1 MSEKREKGAAGAQV
15 APAMGP
21 PALINKEDIPAV
33 LPILPLRNSVFF
45 PGGVL
50 PLAVGRAKTIALIK
64 DAVRDEQVIGV
75 VTQRKAEEEDPGAA
89 DLYPVGTVARVVKL
103 LKMGEDN
110 YSLVVQG
117 LARFKVLELV
127 QEAPYLKARIDAVE
141 DKTNVDDVEV
151 EALGINLKKL
161 AREVIELMPE
171 LPAAA
176 TELVDSITHP
186 GHLADLIAANVDVP
200 IEEKQQVL
208 ETVDLKAR
216 MKLVLELLN
225 RKREIL
231 KLSNKIDSAVKGEMS
246 KTQREYYLRQQL
258 KAIKEELGEIG
269 EEEEELDELQERL
282 KQAGLPPDV
291 DKVAQKELNRLK
303 TIPSASSEYTV
314 ARTYLDW
321 IADLPWSKQTED
333 NLDIENARGVLD
345 DDHYGLQ
352 KIKKRILE
360 YLAVRK
366 LKNDMRGPILCL
378 VGPPGVG
385 KTSLG
390 QSVAR
395 ATGRKFVRLSLGG
408 VRDEAEIRGHRRT
421 YVGALPGRII
431 QSMKKAGSHNP
442 IMMLDEIDKLGADF
456 RGDPSAAL
464 LEVLDPEQNNSF
476 SDHYLDVPFDLSKVM
491 FIATANLL
499 DPVPGPLRDRMEIL
513 ELPGY
518 TFEEKVHIA
527 VNHLI
532 PKQLKEHGLNPEAV
546 SISEKALIKVMV
558 GYTREAGV
566 RSLERRIADICR
578 SVAVEVA
585 GGKVTAESQAADRG
599 ERRRGDA
606 RPGEV
611 LQRDRRADRGPGV
624 ATGLAWTAAGGDIL
638 FIEATPHVRQGLAH
652 AHRPARRR
660 DEGVGAGGAQLPPLQ
675 GRHPGDPLQL
685 PREDRHPHPLPGR
698 LHPQGRPLGGRHR
711 PHRPGL
717 APHRHPR
724 PLRHRH
730 DRRGHAARPGAA
742 GGRHQGEGAG
752 GPPRRHQADHHAG
765 PLREG
770 PGRRPRPGAQ
780 GAGVR
785 LRHPHGRGAQGG
797 AGGEPHRPEA
807 ADAAAGAAARPVPE
821 AGRGREGLTRPPD
834 GGRPARPGWR
844 RRHRVAPTRA
854 PVS

>member
-1 MSEKREKGAAGAQV
+1 MSEKDSKKAAGAQV
-15 APAMGP
+15 APAMGVP
-21 PALINKEDIPAV
+21 PSLIAKEDIPQV

-50 PLAVGRAKTIALIK
+50 PLAVGRQKTIALIK

-75 VTQRKAEEEDPGAA
+75 VTQRRAEEEDPGAA
-89 DLYPVGTVARVVKL
+89 DLYTVGTVARIVKL

-117 LARFKVLELV
+117 LARVRVLDLV
-127 QEAPYLKARIDAVE
+127 QETPYLKARVEPVE
-141 DKTNVDDVEV
+141 DRTPVDDVEV
-151 EALGINLKKL
+151 EALAINLKKL

-176 TELVDSITHP
+176 TELVESITHP

-258 KAIKEELGEIG
+258 KAIKEELGELG
-269 EEEEELDELQERL
+269 EEEEELDELAERL
-282 KQAGLPPDV
+282 KKAGLPPEV

-303 TIPSASSEYTV
+303 SIPTASSEYTV

-321 IADLPWSKQTED
+321 IADLPWSKRTDD
-333 NLDIENARGVLD
+333 NLDIENARQILD
-345 DDHYGLQ
+345 SDHYGLQ

-366 LKNDMRGPILCL
+366 LKNDMRGPILCF

-390 QSVAR
+390 QSIAR

-431 QSMKKAGSHNP
+431 QSMKKAATINP
-442 IMMLDEIDKLGADF
+442 VMMLDEIDKLGADF

-464 LEVLDPEQNNSF
+464 LEVLDPEQNFSF
-476 SDHYLDVPFDLSKVM
+476 SDHYLDLAYDLSKVM
-491 FIATANLL
+491 FIGTANLL
-499 DPVPGPLRDRMEIL
+499 DPIPSPLKDRMEIL

-527 VNHLI
+527 QNHLI
-532 PKQLKEHGLNPEAV
+532 PKQLKEHGLSNEA
-546 SISEKALIKVMV
+546 ILLTEKALIKIIMA
-558 GYTREAGV
+558 YTREAGV
-566 RSLERRIADICR
+566 RNLERRIADVCR
-578 SVAVEVA
+578 AVAVEVA
-585 GGKVTAESQAADRG
+585 SGRVAPGAKRTVEDGDLAEMLGPEKFWNETAERTEIA
-599 ERRRGDA
+599 
-606 RPGEV
+606 
-611 LQRDRRADRGPGV
+611 GV

-638 FIEATPHVRQGLAH
+638 FIEATKMTGKGSLTLTGQLGDVMKESAQAALSYLRSKAEQLGIPPNFLEKTDIHIHFPAGSIPKDGPSAGVTILTALVSLLTGIRVRSDVAMTGEVTLRGLVLPVGGIKEKILA
-652 AHRPARRR
+652 AHRAGIKRVIMPARCEKDLIDVPEQARKELEFVFATHM
-660 DEGVGAGGAQLPPLQ
+660 DEVL
-675 GRHPGDPLQL
+675 
-685 PREDRHPHPLPGR
+685 
-698 LHPQGRPLGGRHR
+698 
-711 PHRPGL
+711 
-717 APHRHPR
+717 
-724 PLRHRH
+724 
-730 DRRGHAARPGAA
+730 
-742 GGRHQGEGAG
+742 
-752 GPPRRHQADHHAG
+752 
-765 PLREG
+765 
-770 PGRRPRPGAQ
+770 
-780 GAGVR
+780 
-785 LRHPHGRGAQGG
+785 
-797 AGGEPHRPEA
+797 
-807 ADAAAGAAARPVPE
+807 AAALEENPV
-821 AGRGREGLTRPPD
+821 GRKPPVSSEPD
-834 GGRPARPGWR
+834 GKKEK
-844 RRHRVAPTRA
+844 APEVRA
-854 PVS
+854 

>member
-1 MSEKREKGAAGAQV
+1 MSDKEKKGGGAGAQV

-21 PALINKEDIPAV
+21 PGLISREDIPAV

-50 PLAVGRAKTIALIK
+50 PLAVGRQKTIALIK

-89 DLYPVGTVARVVKL
+89 DLYTVGTVARVVKL

-117 LARFKVLELV
+117 LARFRVLDLV
-127 QEAPYLKARIDAVE
+127 QENPYLKARVDPVDDTKAV
-141 DKTNVDDVEV
+141 VDDVEV
-151 EALGINLKKL
+151 EALAINLKKL

-176 TELVDSITHP
+176 TELVESITHP

-208 ETVDLKAR
+208 ETLELKPR

-231 KLSNKIDSAVKGEMS
+231 KLSSKIDSAVKGEMS

-258 KAIKEELGEIG
+258 KAIKEELGELG

-282 KQAGLPPDV
+282 KKAGLPPEV

-303 TIPSASSEYTV
+303 SIPTASSEYTV

-321 IADLPWSKQTED
+321 IADLPWTKRTDD
-333 NLDIENARGVLD
+333 NLDIENAKAILD
-345 DDHYGLQ
+345 SDHYGLE

-366 LKNDMRGPILCL
+366 LKNDMRGPILCF

-390 QSVAR
+390 QSIAK

-431 QSMKKAGSHNP
+431 QSMKKAATVNP
-442 IMMLDEIDKLGADF
+442 VMMLDEIDKLGADF

-464 LEVLDPEQNNSF
+464 LEVLDPEQNHSF
-476 SDHYLDVPFDLSKVM
+476 SDHYLDLAYDLSKVM
-491 FIATANLL
+491 FIGTANLL
-499 DPVPGPLRDRMEIL
+499 DPIPGPLRDRMEIL

-527 VNHLI
+527 RNHLI
-532 PKQLKEHGLNPEAV
+532 PKQLKEHGLAAEA
-546 SISEKALIKVMV
+546 ITFTEKGLITVIMAH
-558 GYTREAGV
+558 TREAGV

-578 SVAVEVA
+578 AVAVEVA
-585 GGKVTAESQAADRG
+585 SGKLAADGKRAIDENDVQEILGPEKFYNETAERTG
-599 ERRRGDA
+599 I
-606 RPGEV
+606 
-611 LQRDRRADRGPGV
+611 PGV

-638 FIEATPHVRQGLAH
+638 FIEATKMSGKGSLTLTGQLGDVMKESAQAALSYLRSKADTLGIPANFLEKTDIHIHFPAGSIPKDGPSAGVTILTALVSLLTGIRVRSDVAMTGEATLRGLVLPVGGIKEKVLA
-652 AHRPARRR
+652 AHRAGIKRIIIPARNEKDILDVPEQARKELEFVFASHMDDVLKAALEENPIGR
-660 DEGVGAGGAQLPPLQ
+660 ALPP
-675 GRHPGDPLQL
+675 PPPEPVTTAKD
-685 PREDRHPHPLPGR
+685 
-698 LHPQGRPLGGRHR
+698 
-711 PHRPGL
+711 
-717 APHRHPR
+717 
-724 PLRHRH
+724 
-730 DRRGHAARPGAA
+730 ARA
-742 GGRHQGEGAG
+742 
-752 GPPRRHQADHHAG
+752 
-765 PLREG
+765 
-770 PGRRPRPGAQ
+770 
-780 GAGVR
+780 
-785 LRHPHGRGAQGG
+785 
-797 AGGEPHRPEA
+797 
-807 ADAAAGAAARPVPE
+807 
-821 AGRGREGLTRPPD
+821 
-834 GGRPARPGWR
+834 
-844 RRHRVAPTRA
+844 
-854 PVS
+854 

>member
-1 MSEKREKGAAGAQV
+1 MSEKEKKGAGAGAQV
-15 APAMGP
+15 APAMAP
-21 PALINKEDIPAV
+21 PGLISKEDIPAV

-50 PLAVGRAKTIALIK
+50 PLAVGRQKTIALIK

-75 VTQRKAEEEDPGAA
+75 VTQRRAEEEDPGAA
-89 DLYPVGTVARVVKL
+89 DLYTVGTVARVVKL

-117 LARFKVLELV
+117 LARFRVLDLV
-127 QEAPYLKARIDAVE
+127 QENPYLKARVDPVE
-141 DKTNVDDVEV
+141 DKSVTDDVEV
-151 EALGINLKKL
+151 EALAINLKKL

-176 TELVDSITHP
+176 TELVESITHP

-208 ETVDLKAR
+208 ETVELKAR

-258 KAIKEELGEIG
+258 KAIKEELGELG
-269 EEEEELDELQERL
+269 EEEEELDELAERL
-282 KQAGLPPDV
+282 KKAGLPPEV

-303 TIPSASSEYTV
+303 SIPTASSEYTV

-321 IADLPWSKQTED
+321 IADLPWSKRTDD
-333 NLDIENARGVLD
+333 NLDIANAKQILD
-345 DDHYGLQ
+345 ADHYGLD

-366 LKNDMRGPILCL
+366 LKNDMRGPILCF

-390 QSVAR
+390 QSIAR

-431 QSMKKAGSHNP
+431 QSMKKAGTINP
-442 IMMLDEIDKLGADF
+442 VMMLDEIDKLGADF

-464 LEVLDPEQNNSF
+464 LEVLDPEQNYSF
-476 SDHYLDVPFDLSKVM
+476 SDHYLDLAYDLSKIM

-499 DPVPGPLRDRMEIL
+499 DPIPGPLKDRMEIL

-527 VNHLI
+527 QNHLI
-532 PKQLKEHGLNPEAV
+532 PKQLKEHGLSSEA
-546 SISEKALIKVMV
+546 IAITEKALIAVIV
-558 GYTREAGV
+558 SYTREAGV
-566 RSLERRIADICR
+566 RNLERRIADICR
-578 SVAVEVA
+578 AVAVEVA
-585 GGKVTAESQAADRG
+585 SGKVQAGAKRTVDEADLADMLGPEKFYNETAERTEIA
-599 ERRRGDA
+599 
-606 RPGEV
+606 
-611 LQRDRRADRGPGV
+611 GV

-638 FIEATPHVRQGLAH
+638 FIEATRMTGKGSLTLTGQLGEVMKESAQAALSYLRSKADALGIPANFLEKTDLHIHFPAGAIPKDGPSAGVTILTALVSLLTGNRVRSDVAMTGEVTLRGLVLPVGGIKEKVLA
-652 AHRPARRR
+652 AHRAGIKRVIIPARNEKDLVDVPEQARKELDFVYAAHM
-660 DEGVGAGGAQLPPLQ
+660 DEVLAAALEENPIGRKPPV
-675 GRHPGDPLQL
+675 PP
-685 PREDRHPHPLPGR
+685 E
-698 LHPQGRPLGGRHR
+698 
-711 PHRPGL
+711 
-717 APHRHPR
+717 
-724 PLRHRH
+724 
-730 DRRGHAARPGAA
+730 
-742 GGRHQGEGAG
+742 GEGKA
-752 GPPRRHQADHHAG
+752 PPPPPPPA
-765 PLREG
+765 PK
-770 PGRRPRPGAQ
+770 PGE
-780 GAGVR
+780 VR
-785 LRHPHGRGAQGG
+785 
-797 AGGEPHRPEA
+797 
-807 ADAAAGAAARPVPE
+807 V
-821 AGRGREGLTRPPD
+821 
-834 GGRPARPGWR
+834 
-844 RRHRVAPTRA
+844 
-854 PVS
+854 